1 MPERTKMFKWKL
13 ETGRCFV
20 KLTVGVRI
28 RNDEVSVKA
37 FQPEHLEGWF
47 VTTWDED
54 KCRSTGQNP
63 SGYGRI
69 QAICFKDFHLMKSVY
84 IQVFGEKF
92 QNNDKVITRKI
103 QEDCKVDLLHKRTT
117 TICRIPCTQII
128 NNVVLRSLKI
138 TWPNSEVL
146 DNPRGTI

>member
-1 MPERTKMFKWKL
+1 
-13 ETGRCFV
+13 
-20 KLTVGVRI
+20 
-28 RNDEVSVKA
+28 
-37 FQPEHLEGWF
+37 
-47 VTTWDED
+47 
-54 KCRSTGQNP
+54 
-63 SGYGRI
+63 
-69 QAICFKDFHLMKSVY
+69 MKSVY